1 MIPAPTKTKIKGW
14 ETKKVVASKIE
25 TTTKN
30 EIENWIDYYDLA
42 YAVAMA
48 ETGNCKFWFW
58 KEYNNC
64 FWIKNWKTAP
74 CKKVWRVNTC
84 IYDHPS
90 ESYEAFK
97 KIWKK
102 NYKKFPNYE
111 LAVIWTGWYTPDIWL
126 NNVKLYYNKRQN
138 EKK

>member
-1 MIPAPTKTKIKGW
+1 MLPAPTKTKIQEVKTS
-14 ETKKVVASKIE
+14 EKKEVVKKNL
-25 TTTKN
+25 TT

-48 ETGNCKFWFW
+48 ETGNCKLGFW

-84 IYDHPS
+84 IYDNPS

-97 KIWKK
+97 KIWKTH
-102 NYKKFPNYE
+102 YKKFPNYE

>member
-1 MIPAPTKTKIKGW
+1 MKTQGW
-14 ETKKVVASKIE
+14 ETKKVVVSKIE
-25 TTTKN
+25 TTTKT

-48 ETGNCKFWFW
+48 ETWNCKFWFW

-64 FWIKNWKTAP
+64 FWIKNWKSVP
-74 CKKVWRVNTC
+74 CEKIWRSRTC
-84 IYDHPS
+84 IYNSPS
-90 ESYEAFK
+90 ESYIAFK

-102 NYKKFPNYE
+102 WYKRFPNYDM
-111 LAVIWTGWYTPDIWL
+111 AVRWTGNDKASIWL
-126 NNVKLYYNKRQN
+126 NNVKLYYNQRQN

>member
-1 MIPAPTKTKIKGW
+1 MKIKKS
-14 ETKKVVASKIE
+14 TSSKIE
-25 TTTKN
+25 QVKEKQVVKKNFTT

-48 ETGNCKFWFW
+48 ETGNCKLGFW

-64 FWIKNWKTAP
+64 FWIKNWNIAP
-74 CKKVWRVNTC
+74 CKKIWRARTC
-84 IYDHPS
+84 IYNNPS

-97 KIWKK
+97 KIWKTY
-102 NYKKFPNYE
+102 YKRFPDYE
-111 LAVIWTGWYTPDIWL
+111 LAVRWTGNDRADTWL
-126 NNVKLYYNKRQN
+126 KHVKLYYNKRQN